1 MNLNAALAKLE
12 TFKMK
17 HVLETL
23 KSIHQAHINLA
34 KMEASKWKA
43 GDDMAKAQA
52 KYHRDMAVEF
62 KAAIRK
68 LKMK

>member
-1 MNLNAALAKLE
+1 
-12 TFKMK
+12 MK

-23 KSIHQAHINLA
+23 KSIHQSHVNLA

-43 GDDMAKAQA
+43 GDDMAKAQV

>member
-1 MNLNAALAKLE
+1 
-12 TFKMK
+12 MK

-23 KSIHQAHINLA
+23 KSIHQSHIRLA
-34 KMEASKWKA
+34 KMEASKAKI
-43 GDDMAKAQA
+43 GEDGAKAQA

>member
-1 MNLNAALAKLE
+1 
-12 TFKMK
+12 MK

-23 KSIHQAHINLA
+23 KSIHQSHINLA
-34 KMEASKWKA
+34 KMEASR
-43 GDDMAKAQA
+43 AKEGWVGAKKEA

>member
-1 MNLNAALAKLE
+1 
-12 TFKMK
+12 MK
-17 HVLETL
+17 TVLETL
-23 KSIHQAHINLA
+23 KSIHQSHINLA
-34 KMEASKWKA
+34 KMEAAKWRT
-43 GDDMAKAQA
+43 GDDAAKAQA